1 MPPAMEL
8 QQEAPWHA
16 HGTLPSGELR
26 TENEVELPKEIS
38 EEEAPCEFDSSAVF
52 VCTIDDGV

>member
-1 MPPAMEL
+1 MEL